1 MGIVALGVR
10 WLAPAKLNLFLR
22 VLGRREDGRHDLQTV
37 FQFID
42 LCDELEFSVTRDG
55 KISCASGL
63 TDLSPEDN
71 LCVRAA
77 HLLRDTLQG
86 DLGVAITLHKHIPI
100 GGGLGGG
107 SSDAATTLHAL
118 NQLWGAGLSVD
129 TLAGLGLVLGADV
142 PVFVRGQA
150 AWAEGLGERLS
161 PMDLPEPWYVVVAPP
176 VHVSTGQVF
185 QALAKGAS
193 NAEERL
199 TRYGHPLRIRD
210 FLAHGAGNDLEPVV
224 RRQYPDVDQALGW
237 LANFGPAQ
245 MTGSG
250 ACVYL
255 AVSTE
260 HEALAITSQLQE
272 NYRGFVCRGL
282 NQSPLMKQ
290 LAPETLDP

>member
-1 MGIVALGVR
+1 MGIVSLEAR
-10 WLAPAKLNLFLR
+10 WPAPAKLNLFLR

-42 LCDELEFSVTRDG
+42 LCDELQFSVTTDG
-55 KISCASGL
+55 KISCESEL
-63 TDLSPEDN
+63 TSLSPADN

-77 HLLRDTLQG
+77 RLLRDTLRD
-86 DLGVAITLHKHIPI
+86 DLGVVITLHKRIPI

-118 NQLWGAGLSVD
+118 NRLWDAGLSVD
-129 TLAGLGLVLGADV
+129 TLASLGLTLGADV

-161 PMDLPEPWYVVVAPP
+161 PLDLPEPWYVVVAPP

-185 QALAKGAS
+185 QALAEGVS
-193 NAEERL
+193 NPEERL
-199 TRYGHPLRIRD
+199 TQYGRPLRIRD

-224 RRQYPDVDQALGW
+224 RRQYPDVDHALSW
-237 LANFGPAQ
+237 LAGFGSAQ

-260 HEALAITSQLQE
+260 REGLAITSQLQE
-272 NYRGFVCRGL
+272 DYRGFVCRGL

-290 LAPETLDP
+290 LAT

>member
-1 MGIVALGVR
+1 VR

>member
-1 MGIVALGVR
+1 MVTLGVR

-22 VLGRREDGRHDLQTV
+22 VLGRREDGRHELQTV
-37 FQFID
+37 FQFIG
-42 LCDELEFSVTRDG
+42 LSDELEFRVTADG
-55 KISCASGL
+55 KISCASALKG
-63 TDLSPEDN
+63 LSPEDN

-77 HLLRDTLQG
+77 RLLRDTLQG
-86 DLGVAITLHKHIPI
+86 DLGAAITLHKRIPI

-107 SSDAATTLHAL
+107 SSDAATTLHVL
-118 NQLWGAGLSVD
+118 NRLWGTGLSVD
-129 TLAGLGLVLGADV
+129 ALASLSLSLGADV
-142 PVFVRGQA
+142 PVFVRGWA

-176 VHVSTGQVF
+176 VHVSTGEIF
-185 QALAKGAS
+185 QALAEGVS
-193 NAEERL
+193 NPEERL
-199 TRYGHPLRIRD
+199 TQYGRPLRIRD
-210 FLAHGAGNDLEPVV
+210 FLAHGAGNDLEPVA
-224 RRQYPDVDQALGW
+224 RRLHPDVGHALDW
-237 LANFGPAQ
+237 LAGFGPAQ

-260 HEALAITSQLQE
+260 REALAITSQLQE

-290 LAPETLDP
+290 LAS

>member
-1 MGIVALGVR
+1 MGLVALGAR
-10 WLAPAKLNLFLR
+10 WPAPAKLNLFLR

-42 LCDELEFSVTRDG
+42 LCDELEFSVTADG
-55 KISCASGL
+55 KVSCASELMGL
-63 TDLSPEDN
+63 SSEDN

-77 HLLRDTLQG
+77 CLLRDTLQG
-86 DLGVAITLHKHIPI
+86 DWGVAITLHKRIPV

-118 NQLWGAGLSVD
+118 NQLWGGGLSVD
-129 TLAGLGLVLGADV
+129 TLASLGLTLGADV

-161 PMDLPEPWYVVVAPP
+161 PIDLPEPWYVVVAPP
-176 VHVSTGQVF
+176 VHVSTGEVF
-185 QALAKGAS
+185 QALAEGVS
-193 NAEERL
+193 PPEERL
-199 TRYGHPLRIRD
+199 TQYGRPLRIRD

-224 RRQYPDVDQALGW
+224 RRRYPGVDQALGW
-237 LANFGPAQ
+237 LTGFGPAQ

-260 HEALAITSQLQE
+260 HEGLAITSQLQE

-290 LAPETLDP
+290 LAT

>member
-1 MGIVALGVR
+1 MR

-42 LCDELEFSVTRDG
+42 LCDELEFSVTSDG

-118 NQLWGAGLSVD
+118 NRLWGAGLSVD

-176 VHVSTGQVF
+176 VHVSTGQAF

-193 NAEERL
+193 HPEDRL
-199 TRYGHPLRIRD
+199 TQYGHPLRIRD

-224 RRQYPDVDQALGW
+224 RRQYPDVDRALNW
-237 LANFGPAQ
+237 LAGFGPAQ

-290 LAPETLDP
+290 LAT